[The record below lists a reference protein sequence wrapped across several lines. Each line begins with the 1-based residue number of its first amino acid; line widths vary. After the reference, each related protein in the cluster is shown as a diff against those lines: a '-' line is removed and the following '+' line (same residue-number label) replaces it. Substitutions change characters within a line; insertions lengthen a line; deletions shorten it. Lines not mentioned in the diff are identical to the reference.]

1 MPPKSKSGRKRKGAK
16 PVGKGPSTHGGT
28 THKENLSELNK
39 EYYHLQIKD
48 LENRLGRLV
57 LKEPSLTDL
66 EQSASQIIQVISP
79 ELDLSRF

>member
-1 MPPKSKSGRKRKGAK
+1 MPPKKRSGKKKKGGK
-16 PVGKGPSTHGGT
+16 QNGKGQTTGAT

-57 LKEPSLTDL
+57 
-66 EQSASQIIQVISP
+66 
-79 ELDLSRF
+79 